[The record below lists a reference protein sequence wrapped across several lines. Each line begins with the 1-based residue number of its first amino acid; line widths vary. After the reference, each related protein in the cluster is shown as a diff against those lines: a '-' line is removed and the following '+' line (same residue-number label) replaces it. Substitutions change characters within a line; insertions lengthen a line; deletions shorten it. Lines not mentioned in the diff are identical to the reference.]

1 MGRGRPKKER
11 SEIHENK
18 FKEALESGALLNQP
32 DDTGED
38 YPNDDFKNKETESG
52 DLKAFMTVKSQ
63 TEKTDD
69 EKTEKISKKK
79 KKSTGGF
86 DLTIL
91 DKIPVI
97 IINILF
103 KRLSL
108 SELSDSEK
116 KDLQEAFEGVL
127 LLFPENILKKLTKLT
142 PVVYLGYVVY
152 MIVSKRQSEIEA
164 NKKKNKTNEQDED
177 LIKDFQNDDI

>member
-1 MGRGRPKKER
+1 MGRGRPKK
-11 SEIHENK
+11 IKENE
-18 FKEALESGALLNQP
+18 EALYKEVEEREQN
-32 DDTGED
+32 ENN
-38 YPNDDFKNKETESG
+38 NDIKDKEFESG

-69 EKTEKISKKK
+69 DKTEKISKKK

-127 LLFPENILKKLTKLT
+127 LLFPENILKKLMKLT

>member
-1 MGRGRPKKER
+1 MGRGRPKK
-11 SEIHENK
+11 IKENE
-18 FKEALESGALLNQP
+18 EALYKEVEEREQN
-32 DDTGED
+32 ENN
-38 YPNDDFKNKETESG
+38 NDIKDKEFESG

-69 EKTEKISKKK
+69 DKTEKISKKK

-108 SELSDSEK
+108 SKLSDSEK

>member
-1 MGRGRPKKER
+1 MGRGRPKK
-11 SEIHENK
+11 IKENE
-18 FKEALESGALLNQP
+18 EALYKEVEEREQN
-32 DDTGED
+32 ENN
-38 YPNDDFKNKETESG
+38 NDIKDKEFESG

-69 EKTEKISKKK
+69 DKTEKISKKK